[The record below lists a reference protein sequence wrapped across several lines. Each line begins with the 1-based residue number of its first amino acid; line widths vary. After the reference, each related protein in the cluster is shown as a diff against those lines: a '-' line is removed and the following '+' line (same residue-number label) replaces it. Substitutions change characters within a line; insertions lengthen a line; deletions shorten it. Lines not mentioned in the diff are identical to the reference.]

1 MSIFTVSYSFVWESL
16 YPPLLRKA
24 IHLAW
29 GTVITKPLQWF
40 HDAFFISYADGTTD
54 LDYNNATAYVIGDR
68 VIFTDRGQ
76 YEATAAGTGNLP
88 SNTAFWLK
96 VNDNYIGLRERT
108 AWNSQKIIFESALNR
123 WFQTTGI
130 FITNNL
136 VISDFFLM
144 GNTGELSSTMTNDSA
159 IAGFYMG
166 NAFVS
171 STTGNYTIFV
181 PLAKFNSLAGN
192 DVDRE
197 NIIRN
202 FADIYNLAGLIYD
215 VETF

>member
-1 MSIFTVSYSFVWESL
+1 MSIFTVSYNFTWESL

-29 GTVITKPLQWF
+29 GTVLTKPLQWL
-40 HDAFFISYADGTTD
+40 HDAIFISYADGSSD

-68 VIFTDRGQ
+68 VTFTDRGQ
-76 YEATAAGTGNLP
+76 YEAVAAGTGNAP
-88 SNTAFWLK
+88 TDTAFWLK

-108 AWNSQKIIFESALNR
+108 AWNSQKIIFESGLNR

-130 FITNNL
+130 FITNNI
-136 VISDFFLM
+136 VTTNFFVM
-144 GNTGELSSTMTNDSA
+144 GNTGALSSAMPNDGVNA
-159 IAGFYMG
+159 VDAMG
-166 NAFVS
+166 NTFVPPL
-171 STTGNYTIFV
+171 TGNYTIFV

-202 FADIYNLAGLIYD
+202 FADTYNIVGLTYD

>member
-1 MSIFTVSYSFVWESL
+1 
-16 YPPLLRKA
+16 
-24 IHLAW
+24 
-29 GTVITKPLQWF
+29 
-40 HDAFFISYADGTTD
+40 
-54 LDYNNATAYVIGDR
+54 
-68 VIFTDRGQ
+68 
-76 YEATAAGTGNLP
+76 
-88 SNTAFWLK
+88 
-96 VNDNYIGLRERT
+96 
-108 AWNSQKIIFESALNR
+108 
-123 WFQTTGI
+123 
-130 FITNNL
+130 
-136 VISDFFLM
+136 
-144 GNTGELSSTMTNDSA
+144 
-159 IAGFYMG
+159 MG